1 MYKLEFTLKQ
11 HTPLIH
17 FQHDQAGAT
26 LRATEVKP
34 KLDQFIIEKLLKEQ
48 NIRFDY
54 YEPQEDG
61 KQKFI
66 TAREVFGRYAEKP
79 KNEEQKKWASWLVG
93 KRKNEH
99 VALDY
104 KMVIIAPVTHDEYV
118 FSSLPASR
126 NKDTERIA
134 NIHKNL
140 SAEYIN
146 NTQHFADN
154 EYIDKPDQH
163 VSIRKG
169 VMHEKISI
177 RIICLNQ
184 DLLRMIEITYKSF
197 FISTN
202 FGTRQSKGFG
212 CFLPQG
218 IKDTEIIEMI
228 GGIPSITGIF
238 QKTSKSSFELKL
250 QEINKMYSLLKRGQ
264 TYGGYQKSKL
274 WEYECSN
281 ANFRWEKRKIKTH
294 LKENDPN
301 LFSQLK
307 YDQNSNN
314 HRIDDCLRA
323 TESFKYKYIR
333 ALMGLAE
340 QYEFA
345 LDLPGNKKIKVS
357 IKDTLKEDPKTKGY
371 AIDRFKSPIQFV
383 ITDSSIFLI
392 THEIPELLYYWID
405 DHGNTANRN
414 YRFTIDKMA
423 NNKSFTLDVPDH
435 FDLVDFIEKKSSFGK
450 NLKTLQP

>member
-34 KLDQFIIEKLLKEQ
+34 KLDQFIIEKLLTEQ

-54 YEPQEDG
+54 YEPQPDG
-61 KQKFI
+61 SKKFI
-66 TAREVFGRYAEKP
+66 NAHEAFGRCADKP
-79 KNEEQKKWASWLVG
+79 KTEDQKRWASWLVG
-93 KRKNEH
+93 KGKNEH

-104 KMVIIAPVTHDEYV
+104 KMVIFALSTRNDYV
-118 FSSLPASR
+118 FSSLPSSR
-126 NKDTERIA
+126 NKDSERIA
-134 NIHKNL
+134 NIKRNL
-140 SAEYIN
+140 SAEYVN

-154 EYIDKPDQH
+154 EFIDKPDNH
-163 VSIRKG
+163 GSIRKG
-169 VMHEKISI
+169 IMHETINV

-184 DLLRMIEITYKSF
+184 DLKRMIEKNYKSF

-218 IKDTEIIEMI
+218 IKDADIIELM

-238 QKTSKSSFELKL
+238 QKASKNSFEFKL
-250 QEINKMYSLLKRGQ
+250 QEINQLYSLLKRGQ

-274 WEYECSN
+274 WEYECLN
-281 ANFRWEKRKIKTH
+281 GNFRWEKRKTKIH
-294 LKENDPN
+294 LKENDPD
-301 LFSQLK
+301 LFAHLK
-307 YDQNSNN
+307 YDPNTPV
-314 HRIDDCLRA
+314 HRIDDCPRA
-323 TESFKYKYIR
+323 TDLNQYKYVR
-333 ALMGLAE
+333 ALLGLAE

-357 IKDTLKEDPKTKGY
+357 IKDTLKEDSRTKVY
-371 AIDRFKSPIQFV
+371 AIDRFKSPIQFI

-392 THEIPELLYYWID
+392 THEIPELLYRWID
-405 DHGNTANRN
+405 DFGNAAIRN

-423 NNKSFTLDVPDH
+423 TNKSFILDIPDH
-435 FDLVDFIEKKSSFGK
+435 FDLVDFVEKKASFGK
-450 NLKTLQP
+450 NLKILKS

>member
-26 LRATEVKP
+26 LRTTEVKP

-54 YEPQEDG
+54 YEPQTDG
-61 KQKFI
+61 TQKFI
-66 TAREVFGRYAEKP
+66 NAREALKRETKEP
-79 KNEEQKKWASWLVG
+79 IIETQKKWASWLVG
-93 KRKNEH
+93 KGKNEH

-104 KMVIIAPVTHDEYV
+104 KMIITAPVKHDEYV

-126 NKDTERIA
+126 NKDEGRIA

-140 SAEYIN
+140 SAKYIN

-154 EYIDKPDQH
+154 EYIDKTDQH
-163 VSIRKG
+163 SSIRKG
-169 VMHEKISI
+169 LMHEKIGI
-177 RIICLNQ
+177 RIICLNL

-197 FISTN
+197 FISTS

-228 GGIPSITGIF
+228 GSIPSITGIF
-238 QKTSKSSFELKL
+238 QKTSKNNFELKL

-274 WEYECSN
+274 WEYECLI
-281 ANFRWEKRKIKTH
+281 ANFRWEKRKIKSH
-294 LKENDPN
+294 LKENDPD
-301 LFSQLK
+301 LFAQLK
-307 YDQNSNN
+307 YDPNTPI
-314 HRIDDCLRA
+314 HRIDDCSNAKNLY
-323 TESFKYKYIR
+323 EYKYVR
-333 ALMGLAE
+333 ALLGLAE

-357 IKDTLKEDPKTKGY
+357 IKDTLKEDSKTKAY
-371 AIDRFKSPIQFV
+371 AIDRFKSPIHFI

-392 THEIPELLYYWID
+392 THEMPELLNYWID
-405 DHGNTANRN
+405 DQGSRTKRN
-414 YRFTIDKMA
+414 YRFTIDKMT
-423 NNKSFTLDVPDH
+423 NNKSFILDVPDD
-435 FDLVDFIEKKSSFGK
+435 FDLVDFVEKKASFGK
-450 NLKTLQP
+450 NLKSIQS